1 MKVIRKLITLL
12 LAIVFGFWLATTGI
26 LHGTVVGEW
35 LETVVNIIPSPSEWT
50 DFSRST
56 NRSLHMNTQG
66 DSLDISKESDQ
77 SVSTPPLK
85 TSEVD
90 YQVVEERIFVLLN
103 NLRQEQG
110 LNNLKKNDIL
120 KKAADLRAKETETS
134 FSHTRPN
141 GKNPFTVFEENG
153 LAYPYRVVGENLGMA
168 TYYLDEKEMAE
179 LLFNGW
185 VESEGHYE
193 NMVRPEYEEIGI
205 GVHYDGEF
213 LYATQMFGTPI

>member
-26 LHGTVVGEW
+26 LHGTIVGEW

-56 NRSLHMNTQG
+56 NTSLHMNTQG
-66 DSLDISKESDQ
+66 DLLDISKESDQ
-77 SVSTPPLK
+77 SGSTSPLK